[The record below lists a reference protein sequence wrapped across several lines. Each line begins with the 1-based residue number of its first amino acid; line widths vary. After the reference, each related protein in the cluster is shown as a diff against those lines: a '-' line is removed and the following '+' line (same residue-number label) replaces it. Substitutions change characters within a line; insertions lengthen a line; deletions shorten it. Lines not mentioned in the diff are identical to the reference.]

1 MPKYLVWQKRE
12 FMFYQ
17 EVEADSVSKAL
28 DVAFEQGEWEQ
39 DQNYAEIDYTVEL
52 FPDEYQPE
60 VDDLIKSIEES
71 SV

>member
-17 EVEADSVSKAL
+17 EVEASSRADAI

-39 DQNYAEIDYTVEL
+39 DQNYAEMFYEVE
-52 FPDEYQPE
+52 EQGNQPE
-60 VDDLIKSIEES
+60 VDDLIKSQEES
-71 SV
+71 DV

>member
-17 EVEADSVSKAL
+17 EVEASSRAGAI

-39 DQNYAEIDYTVEL
+39 DQNYAEMFYEVE
-52 FPDEYQPE
+52 EQGNQPE
-60 VDDLIKSIEES
+60 VDDLIKSQEES
-71 SV
+71 DV